1 MKLRLVGMYRYTL
14 YRERRYVICY
24 MLGAIILCKFRVG
37 LYIGLL
43 LRKGALVLN
52 LTKIFILPVISE
64 TFIEKSKNQF

>member
-14 YRERRYVICY
+14 YRERRSVSY